1 MKDTDLYRQIL
12 GIESPWEVSSVALDA
27 KALRIDVVLVHKG
40 GQRWS
45 CPECQETCGLHD
57 HADERSWR
65 HLDSCQFQT
74 IIRARLPRVRC
85 PEHGVRLVRVPW
97 AEPGSRFTNLFEAL
111 AVRVLRETSVSGGAG
126 LLKVSWDEAQG
137 IMARAVERGLA
148 ARGELDV
155 REIGVDEKS
164 VGRRLGFLTL
174 VYDLRGTRVVHVAEG
189 RSKEA
194 LESFFLELEPYQLA
208 RIKAMAMDMAKPY
221 IAVAEEA
228 LCHPE
233 EQMVFDR
240 FHVMK
245 AMNQAVDEVRR
256 AEHKELLRQGD
267 RRLVQTM
274 HMLRYAE
281 TNLPERY
288 APRLAELKASNLKV
302 ARAWALKESLRGL
315 WECESLAKARA
326 FWADWHDWASRSQL
340 APVVRV
346 AQMIKRHIGG
356 ILNYYRHHLTNAI
369 AECTN
374 GVIEAIKRTARGFRN
389 LKNLKTAILFHC
401 GGLKLEKVSLGS
413 G

>member
-1 MKDTDLYRQIL
+1 M
-12 GIESPWEVSSVALDA
+12 
-27 KALRIDVVLVHKG
+27 
-40 GQRWS
+40 
-45 CPECQETCGLHD
+45 
-57 HADERSWR
+57 
-65 HLDSCQFQT
+65 
-74 IIRARLPRVRC
+74 
-85 PEHGVRLVRVPW
+85 RLVRVPW

-137 IMARAVERGLA
+137 LMARAVERGLA

-256 AEHKELLRQGD
+256 AEHKELLREGD
-267 RRLVQTM
+267 RRLAKTM

-356 ILNYYRHHLTNAI
+356 ILNYYRHRLTNAI